1 MAGVD
6 ESRVSTLELFFDL
19 VFVFTITQLTT
30 LIVHEPGWR
39 GVGQAVLALVVIW
52 WMYGGYAWLTNHIGV
67 AGLRRQMLLLGG
79 MAGFLLMALSLPTA
93 FGGSGTVFGI
103 GYVLVIAIHA
113 GLFLRASGGAAR
125 PFVAVARFN
134 FAGAALVLAGG
145 IAGGTAQYFLWG
157 AAIVVLWGITR
168 RTSDEGFVIAP
179 SHFVERHGLVVIVAI
194 GESVVAVGF
203 GASGHNVGGRLVA
216 ASLLVLAISALL
228 WWTYFGGDDARAE
241 RAMRAADPAARPRLA
256 LDGYG
261 IWHMPILFGIVLVA
275 SGEKEA
281 TVHPFGELA
290 TAPALELALGATVFL
305 IGEAMFRRTLTIAR
319 PLTRLGAAVLAAAT
333 IPLGLEVAATA
344 ELAALVVLLGGMLL
358 VEWLADAE
366 RSLA

>member
-1 MAGVD
+1 MADVE

-39 GVGQAVLALVVIW
+39 GIGQALLAMVVIW
-52 WMYGGYAWLTNHIGV
+52 WMYGGYAWLTNHIEL
-67 AGLRRQMLLLGG
+67 AGLPRRMLLLGG
-79 MAGFLLMALSLPTA
+79 MAGFLVMALALPSA
-93 FGGSGTVFGI
+93 FSGSGTAFGI
-103 GYVLVIAIHA
+103 GYAVVIAIHA

-125 PFVAVARFN
+125 PFLAVARFN

-145 IAGGTAQYFLWG
+145 IAGGTAQYILWG
-157 AAIVVLWGITR
+157 AAIVLLWGVTR
-168 RTSDEGFVIAP
+168 LTSDEGFAIAP

-203 GASGHNVGGRLVA
+203 GASGHHVRAQLVA
-216 ASLLVLAISALL
+216 VALLVLALSALL
-228 WWTYFGGDDARAE
+228 WWTYFGGDDTRAE
-241 RAMRAADPAARPRLA
+241 RAIRDADPAARPRLV

-261 IWHMPILFGIVLVA
+261 IWHMPILFGVVLVA

-281 TVHPFGELA
+281 TLHPFRELA

-305 IGEAMFRRTLTIAR
+305 IGEAMFRRTLAIAR
-319 PLTRLGAAVLAAAT
+319 PITRLAAAALAAAT
-333 IPLGLEVAATA
+333 IPLGLHVAAAA
-344 ELAALVVLLGGMLL
+344 ELGGLIVLLGAMLA
-358 VEWLADAE
+358 VEHDV
-366 RSLA
+366 R